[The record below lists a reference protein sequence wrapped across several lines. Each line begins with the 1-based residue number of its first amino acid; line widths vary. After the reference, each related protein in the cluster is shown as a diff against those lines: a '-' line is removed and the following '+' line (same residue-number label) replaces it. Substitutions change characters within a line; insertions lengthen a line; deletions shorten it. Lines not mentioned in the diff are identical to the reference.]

1 MHGIDCGSMGR
12 PALPTNRPCA
22 SQTNPHR
29 VTISVA
35 GTPAGPAG
43 PRLRTMIAHVPACV
57 HAHACRLARGTLFQA
72 KEIEKQCSPVALLG
86 KVPYLTDAE
95 PEVVVEGGG
104 REQHLRE
111 AGGGVEVEPLARGGQ
126 TMQRLVPPLV
136 PGDAKP
142 RDPRRLVAQ
151 LRDLLRGR
159 QPGHQ
164 VRRALRWGQRH
175 VAESEALGRLRGRRA
190 ARERRVP
197 GHGQY
202 WRRAVQ
208 RRQRH

>member
-1 MHGIDCGSMGR
+1 
-12 PALPTNRPCA
+12 
-22 SQTNPHR
+22 
-29 VTISVA
+29 
-35 GTPAGPAG
+35 
-43 PRLRTMIAHVPACV
+43 MIAHVPACV
-57 HAHACRLARGTLFQA
+57 HAHACRLARGTLFHFQA

-111 AGGGVEVEPLARGGQ
+111 AGGGADGGVEVEPLARGGQ
-126 TMQRLVPPLV
+126 TVQRLVPPLV
-136 PGDAKP
+136 PGDAEP

-164 VRRALRWGQRH
+164 VRRALRRGQRH
-175 VAESEALGRLRGRRA
+175 VAEREALRRLRGRRA